1 MLKLGK
7 IIREKMCKINRQ
19 SLGYNTE
26 QVFDKNI
33 IFKFFLGG
41 GVHFL
46 NALIYNTNSN
56 CIRRYNSVST
66 GVLQFVI
73 SSFYI

>member
-1 MLKLGK
+1 M
-7 IIREKMCKINRQ
+7 
-19 SLGYNTE
+19 
-26 QVFDKNI
+26 
-33 IFKFFLGG
+33 
-41 GVHFL
+41 HFL